1 MNIETIKLND
11 SPINHVCEEVKEALN
26 EFISREAIYIY
37 SPNDRRKLF
46 SLEDREDFVRNS
58 TLSVDEYIQKN
69 NLEYKWKKANI
80 QENFTY
86 KQKKRFEKSGLS
98 LDDYIEANNLYS
110 ATIFGED
117 DSNEI
122 NLSEEDIY
130 DDFDDFDDFDDEY
143 EYSDEENDG
152 WGD

>member
-1 MNIETIKLND
+1 MDIETIKLPD
-11 SPINHVCEEVKEALN
+11 SPMNHVCDEVHLALK
-26 EFISREAIYIY
+26 EFISREAVYIY

-58 TLSVDEYIQKN
+58 TLSVDEYIQKH
-69 NLEYKWKKANI
+69 NLEYKWKRLNI
-80 QENFTY
+80 QENFSY
-86 KQKKRFEKSGLS
+86 KQQKRFEKSGLS

-122 NLSEEDIY
+122 NLSENEDDGY
-130 DDFDDFDDFDDEY
+130 FDDAY
-143 EYSDEENDG
+143 EYSDDDNDG

>member
-1 MNIETIKLND
+1 MDIETIKLPD
-11 SPINHVCEEVKEALN
+11 SPMNHVCEEVHKALN
-26 EFISREAIYIY
+26 EFISREAVYIY

-46 SLEDREDFVRNS
+46 SLEDRENFVRNS
-58 TLSVDEYIQKN
+58 TLSVDEYIQKH
-69 NLEYKWKKANI
+69 NLEYKWKKINI

-86 KQKKRFEKSGLS
+86 KQQKRFEKSGLS

-117 DSNEI
+117 DSNELK
-122 NLSEEDIY
+122 LSEDEDYYDY
-130 DDFDDFDDFDDEY
+130 DDDDDDDVY
-143 EYSDEENDG
+143 EYSDDDNDG

>member
-1 MNIETIKLND
+1 MDIETIKLPD
-11 SPINHVCEEVKEALN
+11 SPMNHVCEEVHKALN
-26 EFISREAIYIY
+26 EFISREAVYIY

-58 TLSVDEYIQKN
+58 TLSVDEYIQKH
-69 NLEYKWKKANI
+69 NLEYKWKKVNI

-86 KQKKRFEKSGLS
+86 KQQKRFETSGLS
-98 LDDYIEANNLYS
+98 LDDYIESNNLYS

-117 DSNEI
+117 DSNE
-122 NLSEEDIY
+122 LKLPEDEDEDYY
-130 DDFDDFDDFDDEY
+130 DDYSDDDMY
-143 EYSDEENDG
+143 EYSDDDNDG

>member
-1 MNIETIKLND
+1 MDIEKIKLPD
-11 SPINHVCEEVKEALN
+11 SPMNYICEEVHKALN
-26 EFISREAIYIY
+26 KFISREAVYIY

-58 TLSVDEYIQKN
+58 TLSVDEYIQKH
-69 NLEYKWKKANI
+69 NLEYKWKRMNI
-80 QENFTY
+80 QKNFSY
-86 KQKKRFEKSGLS
+86 KQQKRFEKSGLS

-122 NLSEEDIY
+122 YLSENED
-130 DDFDDFDDFDDEY
+130 DDYFDDAY
-143 EYSDEENDG
+143 EYSDDDTDG